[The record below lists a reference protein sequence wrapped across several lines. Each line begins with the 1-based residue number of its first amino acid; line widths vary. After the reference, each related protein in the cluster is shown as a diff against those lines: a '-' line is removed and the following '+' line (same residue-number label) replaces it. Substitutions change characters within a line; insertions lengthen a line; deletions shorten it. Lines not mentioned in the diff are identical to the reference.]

1 MFAKRA
7 RLWRASVSSAS
18 ELFLRL
24 RSCARAARPTAA
36 GYCFFPPRAAV
47 EALPYLPTAAAARGQ
62 VARRGGWLAAFE
74 EAPHVLARSSL
85 AYRAPGYGKRFVV
98 PCRVGA

>member
-7 RLWRASVSSAS
+7 RLWRGSVSSAS
-18 ELFLRL
+18 ELFR
-24 RSCARAARPTAA
+24 RSCARAACWRPGA

-85 AYRAPGYGKRFVV
+85 AYRAPGYGKRYVV
-98 PCRVGA
+98 PCLVGP